1 LNSTDIFLTVLI
13 MNLLYLQLYFLVYFF
28 QRFKETLNGL
38 AEAGWPVI
46 ESGVDDIFI
55 SINSFLNKVIDCM
68 KLTIMDRF

>member
-1 LNSTDIFLTVLI
+1 

-28 QRFKETLNGL
+28 QRFKEALNGL

-55 SINSFLNKVIDCM
+55 SVNSSLNKVIDCM